1 VSPSKLAKDDLF
13 LGWRLG
19 LESVVLRLH
28 IKSKSNEAGLKVGV
42 GGDNGHERCFL
53 ECGIDGFTER
63 SDSRFSDRLA

>member
-28 IKSKSNEAGLKVGV
+28 IKSKSNEAG
-42 GGDNGHERCFL
+42 R
-53 ECGIDGFTER
+53 
-63 SDSRFSDRLA
+63 